1 MVKFS
6 IQPPDLMEDPHCF
19 LCDKPH
25 SKAKYFIKSTPP
37 YDFYLCED
45 CAAKIINQ
53 FPVKNPAE
61 LELEKLRE
69 IGEKLTSKN

>member
-1 MVKFS
+1 MVNPS
-6 IQPPDLMEDPHCF
+6 NPVPDLMEDPHCF

-45 CAAKIINQ
+45 CAAKMINQ

-69 IGEKLTSKN
+69 IGEKLTTKN